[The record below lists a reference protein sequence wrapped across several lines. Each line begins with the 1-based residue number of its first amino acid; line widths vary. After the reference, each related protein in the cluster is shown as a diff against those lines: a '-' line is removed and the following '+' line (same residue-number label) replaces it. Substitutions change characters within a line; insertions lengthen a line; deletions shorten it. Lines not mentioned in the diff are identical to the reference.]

1 MTNIY
6 AIWWKETRS
15 YFNSFMAYALMAL
28 YLAINGLFFA
38 FYVATSRQASLTNLW
53 GTMAIILLFVLPFL
67 TMRLLAEEEYS
78 GTMELLMT
86 APVRDWEVV
95 VGKYL
100 AALTVMLAMIG
111 CTLWY
116 VVMLFRFGNPDPG
129 PIASGYLG
137 LILLGGTV
145 LAIGVLF
152 SSLTRYQL
160 VAGVGALFTLLALW
174 VIDIVS
180 SIFADPRLGDFVRE
194 ITLNGRAQDM
204 WRGLINTKDIIF
216 FLSVIIVT
224 LFITSRIVE
233 SRRWR

>member
-1 MTNIY
+1 
-6 AIWWKETRS
+6 
-15 YFNSFMAYALMAL
+15 
-28 YLAINGLFFA
+28 
-38 FYVATSRQASLTNLW
+38 
-53 GTMAIILLFVLPFL
+53 
-67 TMRLLAEEEYS
+67 
-78 GTMELLMT
+78 MELLMT